1 MHPPKVL
8 LVDGNAIIHRSFHA
22 LPPLTAKDGTMVNA
36 VYGFATALLKAL
48 KDIKPTHVAV
58 AFDMRGPTFR
68 DAIYDQYKATRVKAA
83 QELYDQIPLA
93 HDLVAA
99 FGFPVVEQEGV
110 EADDVIGTLSHR
122 LAKEKAHV
130 VILTGDMDTMQL
142 VSKNVS
148 VYSLRKGLNDTVL
161 YTPKDVEARYGFGPE
176 DIIDY
181 KALRGDP
188 SDNIPGVKGV
198 GEKTATD
205 LITQFHTIEQ
215 MYRVLEH
222 KPETAKNI
230 SAKLLEKL
238 LQEKANAYMSKKLAT
253 IKLDVPLQF
262 TLDAAKVHS
271 ADAAKL
277 HELFV
282 KWGFKS
288 LVARIPALTGKE
300 VAEPTRKDEV
310 GQQAAGTRQSL
321 FGEKA
326 TKHTYVLVN
335 DEKAFKNFFAELQKQ
350 KTFVFDTETTSLNPY
365 DAKLLGIS
373 FSWKAGVAYYVNVDG
388 HSPWLKILKGI
399 LEDPKVGK
407 WGHNCKYDGEVLAL
421 AGITVQPL
429 AFDSMIASYL
439 LNSGSRAHNLDALA
453 FNEFGHQMIHI
464 EELIGK
470 KGKDQITMA
479 DVAVEKIAEYSG
491 EDADYTYRL
500 VKKFSPQLQSLKLQK
515 LFDEIEMPLVPV
527 LQHIELAGVKV
538 DVKFLAKLGKDMGA
552 NIRKL
557 EKQIHSYAKTEFN
570 IKSPQQLTEVLFT
583 TLKLSAEGLKKTKT
597 GISTAADELE
607 KLQGKHPIID
617 ALLEYR
623 ELTKLLSTYIETL
636 PQLVQKQTGRVHTD
650 FNQTVAAT
658 GRLSSNDPNL
668 QNIPIRT
675 ELGRE
680 IRKAFIAEKGYQ
692 LVSVD
697 YSQIEL
703 RVVASMAKEQKM
715 IDAFKHGADIHQ
727 ATAADIFGV
736 PVDEVTKDQ
745 RSAAKEVNF
754 GVLYGMGA
762 YGLASRKKISREK
775 AQDFID
781 RYFASRPKVAKF
793 LEDTK
798 AQARKRGYVETLFGR
813 RRNLPEINSSN
824 GQIRAQAERIAVN
837 LPVQG
842 TAADILKLAMIACDK
857 GLSKVSAKSRMILTV
872 HDELVFEVPKAD
884 VERVSTYVKQTMEGV
899 YDLAAPLIADV
910 KVGENWG
917 EMEGVVE
924 AVSRR
929 AIKP

>member
-1 MHPPKVL
+1 MSAPKVL

-58 AFDMRGPTFR
+58 AFDMKGPTFR

-99 FGFPVVEQEGV
+99 FGFPVVEQKGV
-110 EADDVIGTLSHR
+110 EADDVIGTLAHR
-122 LAKEKAHV
+122 LAEEKAHV

-142 VSKNVS
+142 VSKYVS

-161 YTPKDVEARYGFGPE
+161 YTPKDVVVRYGFGPE

-205 LITQFHTIEQ
+205 LIKQFHTIEQ

-222 KPETAKNI
+222 SPQKAKNL
-230 SAKLLEKL
+230 SEKLKEKLMLEK
-238 LQEKANAYMSKKLAT
+238 ENAYMSKKLAT
-253 IKLDVPLQF
+253 IKLDVPLHF
-262 TLDAAKVHS
+262 TIDEAKVHS

-288 LVARIPALTGKE
+288 LVAKIPQL
-300 VAEPTRKDEV
+300 
-310 GQQAAGTRQSL
+310 AGEERVSEQKIQPSRQSL
-321 FGEKA
+321 FGEKSS
-326 TKHTYVLVN
+326 KHTYTLVN
-335 DEKAFKNFFAELQKQ
+335 DEQSFKAFLGELQKQ
-350 KTFVFDTETTSLNPY
+350 EVFVFDTETTSLNPY

-373 FSWKAGVAYYVNVDG
+373 FSWKAGEAYYVNVQNHAG
-388 HSPWLKILKGI
+388 WLKTLKDI
-399 LEDPKVGK
+399 FENPKVGK

-421 AGITVQPL
+421 AGINVSPL

-439 LNSGSRAHNLDALA
+439 LNSGSRAHSLDALA
-453 FNEFGHQMIHI
+453 FNEFGHQMIPI

-470 KGKDQITMA
+470 KGKDQITMEQ
-479 DVAVEKIAEYSG
+479 VAAETIAEYSG

-500 VKKFSPQLQSLKLQK
+500 VKKFSPQLLSLKLQK
-515 LFDEIEMPLVPV
+515 LFDDIEMPLIPV
-527 LQHIELAGVKV
+527 LQHIELAGVKI
-538 DVKFLAKLGKDMGA
+538 DSKFLAALGKSMSTT
-552 NIRKL
+552 IKKL
-557 EKQIHSYAKTEFN
+557 EKQIHGYAKTDFN
-570 IKSPQQLTEVLFT
+570 IKSPLQLTEVLFT
-583 TLKLSAEGLKKTKT
+583 TLKLSSEGLKKTKT
-597 GISTAADELE
+597 GISTAVDELE

-617 ALLEYR
+617 DIMEYR

-636 PQLVQKQTGRVHTD
+636 PELVQKQTGRVHTD

-680 IRKAFIAEKGYQ
+680 IRKAFIAEKGFQ

-727 ATAADIFGV
+727 ATAADIFGI
-736 PVDEVTKDQ
+736 PVADVTKDQ

-781 RYFASRPKVAKF
+781 RYFASRPKVAKY

-857 GLSKVSAKSRMILTV
+857 GLPNISPKSRMILTV
-872 HDELVFEVPKAD
+872 HDELVFEVPDAD
-884 VERVSTYVKQTMEGV
+884 VKKVSAFVKQTMEGV
-899 YDLAAPLIADV
+899 YELAAPLVADV

-917 EMEGVVE
+917 EMTQV
-924 AVSRR
+924 
-929 AIKP
+929 

>member
-1 MHPPKVL
+1 MPAPKVL

-58 AFDMRGPTFR
+58 AFDMKGPTFR
-68 DAIYDQYKATRVKAA
+68 DDIYDQYKATRVKAA

-99 FGFPVVEQEGV
+99 FGFPVVEADGV

-122 LAKEKAHV
+122 LAKDKAHV

-142 VSKNVS
+142 VSKQVS

-205 LITQFHTIEQ
+205 LIQQFHTIEE

-222 KPETAKNI
+222 TPQKAKNI

-238 LQEKANAYMSKKLAT
+238 MQEKDNAYMSKKLAT
-253 IKLDVPLQF
+253 IKLDVPLPF
-262 TLDAAKVHS
+262 NIDAAKVHS

-288 LVARIPALTGKE
+288 LVAKIPLLSQNALPLESPSSKE
-300 VAEPTRKDEV
+300 GEV
-310 GQQAAGTRQSL
+310 GVIRQSL
-321 FGEKA
+321 FGEKVS
-326 TKHTYVLVN
+326 KHTYTLVN
-335 DEKAFKNFFAELQKQ
+335 DERAFKTFFDELQKQ
-350 KTFVFDTETTSLNPY
+350 KAFVFDTETTSLNPY

-373 FSWKAGVAYYVNVDG
+373 FSWKAGEAYYVVTKG
-388 HSPWLKILKGI
+388 HAAWLKELKGI
-399 LEDPKVGK
+399 LENPKVGK
-407 WGHNCKYDGEVLAL
+407 WGHNCKYDAEVLTL
-421 AGITVQPL
+421 SGIDVQPL

-439 LNSGSRAHNLDALA
+439 LNSGSRAHSLNALA
-453 FNEFGHQMIHI
+453 FNEFGHQMIPI
-464 EELIGK
+464 EDLIGK
-470 KGKDQITMA
+470 KGKDQVTMEE
-479 DVAVEKIAEYSG
+479 VAVEKIAEYSG

-500 VKKFSPQLQSLKLQK
+500 VKQFSPQLQSLKLQK
-515 LFDEIEMPLVPV
+515 LFDDIEMPLISV
-527 LQHIELAGVKV
+527 LEKIELAGVKI
-538 DVKFLAKLGKDMGA
+538 DSKFLAALSKTISATIK
-552 NIRKL
+552 KL
-557 EKQIHSYAKTEFN
+557 EKQIHGYAKSEFN
-570 IKSPQQLTEVLFT
+570 IKSPLQLKEVLFT
-583 TLKLSAEGLKKTKT
+583 TLKLSREGLKKTKT
-597 GISTAADELE
+597 GISTAVDELE

-617 ALLEYR
+617 AIMEYR

-636 PQLVQKQTGRVHTD
+636 PELVQKQTGRVHTD

-658 GRLSSNDPNL
+658 GRLSSNNPNL

-703 RVVASMAKEQKM
+703 RVVASLAKEQKM

-727 ATAADIFGV
+727 ATAADIFSI
-736 PVDEVTKDQ
+736 PIDQVTKDQ

-793 LEDTK
+793 LEETK
-798 AQARKRGYVETLFGR
+798 EQARKRGYVETLFGR

-824 GQIRAQAERIAVN
+824 GQIRSQAERIAVN

-857 GLSKVSAKSRMILTV
+857 GLPKVSPKSRMILTV
-872 HDELVFEVPKAD
+872 HDELVFEVPNAD
-884 VERVSTYVKQTMEGV
+884 VNKVSSFVKQTMEGV
-899 YDLAAPLIADV
+899 YELAAPLIADV

-917 EMEGVVE
+917 EME
-924 AVSRR
+924 AVR
-929 AIKP
+929 

>member
-1 MHPPKVL
+1 
-8 LVDGNAIIHRSFHA
+8 
-22 LPPLTAKDGTMVNA
+22 MVNA

-48 KDIKPTHVAV
+48 KDITPTHVAV
-58 AFDMRGPTFR
+58 AFDMKGPTFR
-68 DAIYDQYKATRVKAA
+68 DEIYDQYKATRVRAA

-93 HDLVAA
+93 HDLVSA
-99 FGFPVVEQEGV
+99 FGFPVVEQKGV
-110 EADDVIGTLSHR
+110 EADDVIGTLAHR
-122 LAKEKAHV
+122 LSGENARV

-148 VYSLRKGLNDTVL
+148 VYSLRKGVNDTVL

-176 DIIDY
+176 DIVDY

-188 SDNIPGVKGV
+188 SDNIPGVTGV

-205 LITQFHTIEQ
+205 LIKQFHTIEQ

-222 KPETAKNI
+222 APETAKNI
-230 SAKLLEKL
+230 SAKLFEKL
-238 LQEKANAYMSKKLAT
+238 MQEKENAYMSKKLAT
-253 IKLDVPLQF
+253 IKLDVPISF
-262 TLDAAKVHS
+262 SIDEAKVHS

-282 KWGFKS
+282 QWGFKS
-288 LVARIPALTGKE
+288 LVAKIPALTGKE
-300 VAEPTRKDEV
+300 VSVSSGNDDAVEQP
-310 GQQAAGTRQSL
+310 AGTRQSL
-321 FGEKA
+321 FGERA
-326 TKHTYVLVN
+326 SKHTYTLVN
-335 DEKAFKNFFAELQKQ
+335 DEKVFQHFLTELKKQ
-350 KTFVFDTETTSLNPY
+350 KAFVFDTETTSLNPY
-365 DAKLLGIS
+365 DAKLLGVS
-373 FSWKAGVAYYVNVDG
+373 FSWRAGEAFYVNVDG
-388 HSPWLKILKGI
+388 HSAWLKQLKTI

-407 WGHNCKYDGEVLAL
+407 WGHNCKYDAEVLAL
-421 AGITVQPL
+421 TGINVWPL

-453 FNEFGHQMIHI
+453 FNEFGHHMIPI
-464 EELIGK
+464 EDLIGK
-470 KGKDQITMA
+470 KGKDQGTLES
-479 DVAVEKIAEYSG
+479 VPVENIAEYSG

-500 VKKFSPQLQSLKLQK
+500 VKKFSPQLVSLKLQK

-527 LQHIELAGVKV
+527 LAKIELAGVKI
-538 DVKFLAKLGKDMGA
+538 DVKFLSKLGKDMGA

-557 EKQIHSYAKTEFN
+557 EKQIHGYAKSEFN
-570 IKSPQQLTEVLFT
+570 IKSPAQLTEVLFT
-583 TLKLSAEGLKKTKT
+583 TLKLSSEGLKKTKT
-597 GISTAADELE
+597 GISTAVDELE

-617 ALLEYR
+617 AIMEYR

-636 PQLVQKQTGRVHTD
+636 PELVQKHTGRVHTD

-680 IRKAFIAEKGYQ
+680 IRKAFIAEKGYR

-703 RVVASMAKEQKM
+703 RVVASLAKEEKM

-736 PVDEVTKDQ
+736 PVAEVTKDQ

-781 RYFASRPKVAKF
+781 RYFASRPKVAKY
-793 LEDTK
+793 LEETK
-798 AQARKRGYVETLFGR
+798 AHARKRGYVETLFGR

-824 GQIRAQAERIAVN
+824 GQIRSQAERIAVN

-842 TAADILKLAMIACDK
+842 TAADILKLAMIACDRE
-857 GLSKVSAKSRMILTV
+857 LPRVSSKSRMILTV
-872 HDELVFEVPKAD
+872 HDELVFEVPEAD
-884 VERVSTYVKQTMEGV
+884 VTKVAAFVKQSMESV
-899 YDLAAPLIADV
+899 YELAAPLVADV

-917 EMEGVVE
+917 EMNALE
-924 AVSRR
+924 S
-929 AIKP
+929 KN

>member
-1 MHPPKVL
+1 MSAPKVL

-22 LPPLTAKDGTMVNA
+22 LPPLTAKDGTLVNA
-36 VYGFATALLKAL
+36 VYGFATALMKAL

-58 AFDMRGPTFR
+58 AFDMKGPTFR
-68 DAIYDQYKATRVKAA
+68 DDIYDQYKATRVKAA

-99 FGFPVVEQEGV
+99 FGFPVVEQQGV

-161 YTPKDVEARYGFGPE
+161 YTPKDVVVRYGFGPE

-198 GEKTATD
+198 GEKTATE
-205 LITQFHTIEQ
+205 LIKQFHTIEQ

-222 KPETAKNI
+222 SPQKAKNL
-230 SAKLLEKL
+230 SEKLKEKLMLEK
-238 LQEKANAYMSKKLAT
+238 ENAYMSKKLAT
-253 IKLDVPLQF
+253 IKLDVPLHF
-262 TLDAAKVHS
+262 TIDEAKVHS

-288 LVARIPALTGKE
+288 LVAKIPQLAGEEQVGKL
-300 VAEPTRKDEV
+300 ASQQV
-310 GQQAAGTRQSL
+310 GEQEIQPSRQSL
-321 FGEKA
+321 FGEKSS
-326 TKHTYVLVN
+326 KHTYTLVN
-335 DEKAFKNFFAELQKQ
+335 DEQSFKAFLGELQKQ
-350 KTFVFDTETTSLNPY
+350 EVFVFDTETTSLNPY

-373 FSWKAGVAYYVNVDG
+373 FSWKAGEAYYVNVQNHAG
-388 HSPWLKILKGI
+388 WLKTLKDI
-399 LEDPKVGK
+399 FENPKVGK
-407 WGHNCKYDGEVLAL
+407 WGHNCKYDGKVLAL
-421 AGITVQPL
+421 AGINVSPL

-439 LNSGSRAHNLDALA
+439 LNSGSRAHSLDALA
-453 FNEFGHQMIHI
+453 FNEFGHQMIPI

-470 KGKDQITMA
+470 KGKDQITMEQ
-479 DVAVEKIAEYSG
+479 VAAETIAEYSG

-500 VKKFSPQLQSLKLQK
+500 VKKFSPQLLSLKLQK
-515 LFDEIEMPLVPV
+515 LFDDIEMPLIPV
-527 LQHIELAGVKV
+527 LQHIELAGVKI
-538 DVKFLAKLGKDMGA
+538 DSKFLAKLGKSMSTT
-552 NIRKL
+552 IKKL
-557 EKQIHSYAKTEFN
+557 EKQIHGYAKTDFN
-570 IKSPQQLTEVLFT
+570 IKSPLQLTEVLFT
-583 TLKLSAEGLKKTKT
+583 TLKLSSEGLKKTKT
-597 GISTAADELE
+597 GISTAVDELE

-617 ALLEYR
+617 DIMEYR

-636 PQLVQKQTGRVHTD
+636 PELVQKQTGRVHTD

-680 IRKAFIAEKGYQ
+680 IRKAFIAEKGFQ

-727 ATAADIFGV
+727 ATAADIFGI
-736 PVDEVTKDQ
+736 PVGEITKDQ
-745 RSAAKEVNF
+745 RNAAKEVNF

-781 RYFASRPKVAKF
+781 RYFASRPKVAKY

-842 TAADILKLAMIACDK
+842 TAADILKMAMIACDK
-857 GLSKVSAKSRMILTV
+857 GLPNVSPKSRMILTV
-872 HDELVFEVPKAD
+872 HDELVFEVPDAD
-884 VERVSTYVKQTMEGV
+884 VKKVSAFVKQTMEGV
-899 YDLAAPLIADV
+899 YDLAAPLVADV

-917 EMEGVVE
+917 EMVGE
-924 AVSRR
+924 AE
-929 AIKP
+929 KP

>member
-1 MHPPKVL
+1 MPSPKVL

-22 LPPLTAKDGTMVNA
+22 LPPLTAPDGTLVNA

-58 AFDMRGPTFR
+58 AFDKKGPTFR
-68 DAIYDQYKATRVKAA
+68 DELYTEYKATRVKAA

-99 FGFPVVEQEGV
+99 FGFPVVEADGV

-142 VSKNVS
+142 VSKSVS
-148 VYSLRKGLNDTVL
+148 VYSLRKGINDTVL

-205 LITQFHTIEQ
+205 LILQFHNIEE

-222 KPETAKNI
+222 KPETAKNL
-230 SAKLLEKL
+230 SAKLQEKL
-238 LQEKANAYMSKKLAT
+238 MQEKENAYMSKKLAT
-253 IKLDVPLQF
+253 IKLDVPLHF
-262 TLDAAKVHS
+262 SIAEAKVHS

-288 LVARIPALTGKE
+288 LVAKIPQLTGVEQRAKS
-300 VAEPTRKDEV
+300 VEPEELH
-310 GQQAAGTRQSL
+310 ASPQSL

-326 TKHTYVLVN
+326 AKHAYTLVN
-335 DEKAFKNFFAELQKQ
+335 DEKAFKQFVVELQKQ
-350 KTFVFDTETTSLNPY
+350 KAFVFDTETTSLNPY
-365 DAKLLGIS
+365 EAKLLGIS
-373 FSWKAGVAYYVNVDG
+373 FSWKAGEAYYVNMDG
-388 HSPWLKILKGI
+388 HNAWLKTLKTVF
-399 LEDPKVGK
+399 ENPKVGK
-407 WGHNCKYDGEVLAL
+407 WGHNCKYDSQVLSL
-421 AGITVQPL
+421 AGIDVKPL

-470 KGKDQITMA
+470 KGKDQLTME

-527 LQHIELAGVKV
+527 LTKIELAGVKINS
-538 DVKFLAKLGKDMGA
+538 KFLVKLGKDMGA
-552 NIRKL
+552 TIRKL
-557 EKQIHSYAKTEFN
+557 EKQIHGYAKTEFN

-583 TLKLSAEGLKKTKT
+583 TLKLSTEGLKKTKT
-597 GISTAADELE
+597 GISTAVDELE

-617 ALLEYR
+617 AIMEYR
-623 ELTKLLSTYIETL
+623 EFTKLVSTYIEAL
-636 PQLVQKQTGRVHTD
+636 PLLVQKQTGRVHTD

-658 GRLSSNDPNL
+658 GRLSSNNPNL

-703 RVVASMAKEQKM
+703 RVVASLAKEEKM
-715 IDAFKHGADIHQ
+715 IEAFKHGADIHQ
-727 ATAADIFGV
+727 ATAADIFNV
-736 PVDEVTKDQ
+736 PIDQVTKDQ

-793 LEDTK
+793 LEQTK
-798 AQARKRGYVETLFGR
+798 ADARERGYVETLFGR
-813 RRNLPEINSSN
+813 RRNLLEINSSN

-857 GLSKVSAKSRMILTV
+857 GLPAVSPKSRMILTV
-872 HDELVFEVPKAD
+872 HDELVFEVPEAD
-884 VERVSTYVKQTMEGV
+884 VKKVSKFVKETMEGV
-899 YDLAAPLIADV
+899 YALAAPLVADV

-917 EMEGVVE
+917 EMEGLE
-924 AVSRR
+924 E
-929 AIKP
+929 

>member
-1 MHPPKVL
+1 MPAPKVL

-58 AFDMRGPTFR
+58 AFDMKGPTFR
-68 DAIYDQYKATRVKAA
+68 DDIYDQYKATRVKAA

-99 FGFPVVEQEGV
+99 FGFPVVEQQGV

-142 VSKNVS
+142 VSKSVS

-161 YTPKDVEARYGFGPE
+161 YTPNDVEARYGFGPE
-176 DIIDY
+176 DIVDY

-198 GEKTATD
+198 GEKTATE
-205 LITQFHTIEQ
+205 LIKQFHTIEA
-215 MYRVLEH
+215 MYRTLEH
-222 KPETAKNI
+222 TPQKAKGV
-230 SAKLLEKL
+230 SAKLQEKL
-238 LQEKANAYMSKKLAT
+238 LQEKENAYMSKKLAT
-253 IKLDVPLQF
+253 IKLDVPLTF
-262 TLDAAKVHS
+262 SIDDAKVHS

-288 LVARIPALTGKE
+288 LVAKIPQLTGKE
-300 VAEPTRKDEV
+300 VAVEPAEKLDTMAP
-310 GQQAAGTRQSL
+310 GAMRQSL

-326 TKHTYVLVN
+326 SAHTYTLVN
-335 DEKAFKNFFAELQKQ
+335 DEKSFKAFLVELQKQ
-350 KTFVFDTETTSLNPY
+350 KAFVFDTETTSLNPY

-373 FSWKAGVAYYVNVDG
+373 FSWKAGAAHYVNVGG
-388 HSPWLKILKGI
+388 HGGWLKILKDV
-399 LEDPKVGK
+399 LENPQVEK

-421 AGITVQPL
+421 AGIDVRPL
-429 AFDSMIASYL
+429 AFDSMLASYL

-453 FNEFGHQMIHI
+453 FNEFGHQMIPI

-500 VKKFSPQLQSLKLQK
+500 VKKFSPQLHTLKLQK
-515 LFDEIEMPLVPV
+515 LFEDIEMPLVPV
-527 LQHIELAGVKV
+527 LEHIELAGVKI
-538 DVKFLAKLGKDMGA
+538 DVKFLAKLGKAMGA

-557 EKQIHSYAKTEFN
+557 EKQIHGYAKGEFN
-570 IKSPQQLTEVLFT
+570 IKSPAQITEVLFT
-583 TLKLSAEGLKKTKT
+583 QLKLSSEGLKKTKT
-597 GISTAADELE
+597 GISTAVDELE

-617 ALLEYR
+617 AIMEYR

-636 PQLVQKQTGRVHTD
+636 PELVQKQTGRVHTD

-658 GRLSSNDPNL
+658 GRLSSNNPNL

-680 IRKAFIAEKGYQ
+680 IRKAFIAEKGFQ

-703 RVVASMAKEQKM
+703 RVVASLAKEQKM
-715 IDAFKHGADIHQ
+715 VDAFKDGADIHQ
-727 ATAADIFGV
+727 STAADIFGV
-736 PVDEVTKDQ
+736 PVAEVTKDQ

-781 RYFASRPKVAKF
+781 RYFASRPKVAKY
-793 LEDTK
+793 LEETK

-857 GLSKVSAKSRMILTV
+857 GLSDVSPKSRMILTV
-872 HDELVFEVPKAD
+872 HDELVFEVPDTD
-884 VERVSTYVKQTMEGV
+884 VKKVAAFVKQTMESV
-899 YDLAAPLIADV
+899 YDLAAPLVADV
-910 KVGENWG
+910 KVGNNWG
-917 EMEGVVE
+917 EM
-924 AVSRR
+924 ASL
-929 AIKP
+929 

>member
-1 MHPPKVL
+1 MPTPKVL

-22 LPPLTAKDGTMVNA
+22 LPPLTAKDGTLVNA
-36 VYGFATALLKAL
+36 VYGFATALMKAL

-58 AFDMRGPTFR
+58 AFDLKGPTFR
-68 DAIYDQYKATRVKAA
+68 DDIYDQYKATRVKAA

-99 FGFPVVEQEGV
+99 FGFPVVEQQGV

-161 YTPKDVEARYGFGPE
+161 YTPKDVVVRYGFGPE

-198 GEKTATD
+198 GEKTATE
-205 LITQFHTIEQ
+205 LIKQFHTIEE

-222 KPETAKNI
+222 TPQKAKNV
-230 SAKLLEKL
+230 SEKLLEKL
-238 LQEKANAYMSKKLAT
+238 IQEKDNAYMSKKLAT
-253 IKLDVPLQF
+253 IKLDVPLSF
-262 TLDAAKVHS
+262 AIDEAKVHS

-277 HELFV
+277 HALFV
-282 KWGFKS
+282 QWGFKS
-288 LVARIPALTGKE
+288 LVAKIPQLAGVEAISHKA
-300 VAEPTRKDEV
+300 VGRKPEGGEDTTL
-310 GQQAAGTRQSL
+310 TRQSL

-326 TKHTYVLVN
+326 TKHTYTLVN
-335 DEKAFKNFFAELQKQ
+335 DEEAFKDFLAELQKQ
-350 KTFVFDTETTSLNPY
+350 KAFVFDTETTSLNPY

-373 FSWKAGVAYYVNVDG
+373 FSWKAGEAYYVNVHDHTG
-388 HSPWLKILKGI
+388 WLKMLKGV
-399 LEDPKVGK
+399 LENPKVDK
-407 WGHNCKYDGEVLAL
+407 WGHNCKYDGKVFAL
-421 AGITVQPL
+421 ADINVQPL

-439 LNSGSRAHNLDALA
+439 LNSGSRAHSLDALA
-453 FNEFGHQMIHI
+453 FNEFGHQMIPI
-464 EELIGK
+464 EDLIGK
-470 KGKDQITMA
+470 KGKEQITME

-491 EDADYTYRL
+491 EDADYTFRL

-515 LFDEIEMPLVPV
+515 LFDDIEMPLIPV
-527 LQHIELAGVKV
+527 LEHIELAGVKI
-538 DVKFLAKLGKDMGA
+538 DSKFLAKLGKDMGA
-552 NIRKL
+552 NIHKL
-557 EKQIHSYAKTEFN
+557 EKQIHGYSKGEFN
-570 IKSPQQLTEVLFT
+570 IKSPAQLTDVLFT
-583 TLKLSAEGLKKTKT
+583 KLKLSSEGLKKTKT
-597 GISTAADELE
+597 GISTAVDELE

-617 ALLEYR
+617 AIMEYR

-636 PQLVQKQTGRVHTD
+636 PELVQKQTGRVHTD

-680 IRKAFIAEKGYQ
+680 IRKAFIAEKGFQ

-703 RVVASMAKEQKM
+703 RVVASLAKEQKM

-736 PVDEVTKDQ
+736 PVSEVTKDQ

-781 RYFASRPKVAKF
+781 RYFASRPRVAKY

-798 AQARKRGYVETLFGR
+798 TQARKRGYVETLFGR

-842 TAADILKLAMIACDK
+842 TAADILKMAMIACDK
-857 GLSKVSAKSRMILTV
+857 GLPNISPKSRMILTV
-872 HDELVFEVPKAD
+872 HDELVFEVPDAD
-884 VERVSTYVKQTMEGV
+884 VKKVSAFVKQTMEGV
-899 YDLAAPLIADV
+899 YELAAPLVADV

-917 EMEGVVE
+917 EMVGE
-924 AVSRR
+924 AG
-929 AIKP
+929 KP

>member
-1 MHPPKVL
+1 MSAPKVL

-36 VYGFATALLKAL
+36 VYGFATALMKAM

-58 AFDMRGPTFR
+58 AFDMKGPTFR
-68 DAIYDQYKATRVKAA
+68 DDIYDQYKATRVKAA

-99 FGFPVVEQEGV
+99 FGFPVVEQKGV

-176 DIIDY
+176 DIVDY

-205 LITQFHTIEQ
+205 LIKQFHTIEQ
-215 MYRVLEH
+215 MYRTLEH

-238 LQEKANAYMSKKLAT
+238 MQEKENAYMSKKLAT

-262 TLDAAKVHS
+262 SIDAAKVHS

-277 HELFV
+277 HELVV

-288 LVARIPALTGKE
+288 LVAKIPVLTGKE
-300 VAEPTRKDEV
+300 DSESTSKDDAIEKV
-310 GQQAAGTRQSL
+310 TGTRQSL
-321 FGEKA
+321 FGEK
-326 TKHTYVLVN
+326 TSKHTYTLVN
-335 DEKAFKNFFAELQKQ
+335 NEKTFKAFLSELAKQ
-350 KTFVFDTETTSLNPY
+350 KAFVFDTETTSLNPY
-365 DAKLLGIS
+365 GAKLLGMS
-373 FSWKAGVAYYVNVDG
+373 FSWKAGEAYYVNVAG
-388 HSPWLKILKGI
+388 HSAWLKTLQPVF
-399 LEDPKVGK
+399 EDPKVGK
-407 WGHNCKYDGEVLAL
+407 WGHNCKYDGKILAL
-421 AGITVQPL
+421 AGITVTPL

-439 LNSGSRAHNLDALA
+439 LNSGSRAHSLDALA
-453 FNEFGHQMIHI
+453 FNEFGHQMIPI
-464 EELIGK
+464 EDLIGK
-470 KGKDQITMA
+470 KGKDQVTME

-500 VKKFSPQLQSLKLQK
+500 VKKFSPQLESLKLQK
-515 LFDEIEMPLVPV
+515 LFDDIEMPLIPV
-527 LQHIELAGVKV
+527 LERMELAGVKI
-538 DVKFLAKLGKDMGA
+538 DTKFLGTLGKSMAGE
-552 NIRKL
+552 IKKL
-557 EKQIHSYAKTEFN
+557 EKQIHSYAKGEFN
-570 IKSPQQLTEVLFT
+570 IKSTGQLAEVLFT
-583 TLKLSAEGLKKTKT
+583 KLKLSSEGLKKTKT
-597 GISTAADELE
+597 SISTAADELE

-617 ALLEYR
+617 AILEYR
-623 ELTKLLSTYIETL
+623 ELTKLLSTYVETL
-636 PQLVQKQTGRVHTD
+636 PELVQKQTGRVHTD
-650 FNQTVAAT
+650 YNQTVAAT

-680 IRKAFIAEKGYQ
+680 IRKAFIAEKGFT

-703 RVVASMAKEQKM
+703 RVVASLAKEQKM

-727 ATAADIFGV
+727 ATAADIFGI

-781 RYFASRPKVAKF
+781 RYFASRPKVAKY
-793 LEDTK
+793 LEETK

-824 GQIRAQAERIAVN
+824 GQIRSQAERIAVN

-857 GLSKVSAKSRMILTV
+857 GLPKISPTSRMILTV
-872 HDELVFEVPKAD
+872 HDELVFEVPDAEVKK
-884 VERVSTYVKQTMEGV
+884 VSAFVKQTMEGV
-899 YDLAAPLIADV
+899 YDLAAPLVADV

-917 EMEGVVE
+917 EMSE
-924 AVSRR
+924 R
-929 AIKP
+929 

>member
-1 MHPPKVL
+1 MPATKVL

-58 AFDMRGPTFR
+58 AFDMKGPTFR
-68 DAIYDQYKATRVKAA
+68 DDIYDQYKATRVKAA

-99 FGFPVVEQEGV
+99 FGFPVVEQKGV

-122 LAKEKAHV
+122 LAKEKAQV

-142 VSKNVS
+142 VSKQVS

-161 YTPKDVEARYGFGPE
+161 YTPKDVEVRYGFGPE

-205 LITQFHTIEQ
+205 LIKQFHTIEE

-222 KPETAKNI
+222 KPETAKNL
-230 SAKLLEKL
+230 SAKLQEKL
-238 LQEKANAYMSKKLAT
+238 MQEKENAYMSKKLAT

-262 TLDAAKVHS
+262 SIDEAKVHS
-271 ADAAKL
+271 ANAAKL

-288 LVARIPALTGKE
+288 LVAKIPALTGEE
-300 VAEPTRKDEV
+300 VAEPKSKDDAVEKV
-310 GQQAAGTRQSL
+310 AGTRQSL

-326 TKHTYVLVN
+326 TKHTYTLVN
-335 DEKAFKNFFAELQKQ
+335 DEKTFKSFLDELQKQ
-350 KTFVFDTETTSLNPY
+350 KAFVFDTETTSLIPY

-373 FSWKAGVAYYVNVDG
+373 FSWKTGEAYYVNVDG
-388 HSPWLKILKGI
+388 HSAWLKQLKTI

-407 WGHNCKYDGEVLAL
+407 WGHNCKYDGKILAL
-421 AGITVQPL
+421 AGIHVVPL

-453 FNEFGHQMIHI
+453 FNEFGHQMIPI
-464 EELIGK
+464 EDLIGK
-470 KGKDQITMA
+470 KGKDQITME

-500 VKKFSPQLQSLKLQK
+500 VKKFAPQLASFKLQK
-515 LFDEIEMPLVPV
+515 LFDDIEMPLVPV
-527 LQHIELAGVKV
+527 LTKIELAGVKI
-538 DVKFLAKLGKDMGA
+538 DSKFLAKLGKDMGVT
-552 NIRKL
+552 IRKL

-570 IKSPQQLTEVLFT
+570 IKSPLQLKEVLFT
-583 TLKLSAEGLKKTKT
+583 TLKLSTEGMKKTKT
-597 GISTAADELE
+597 GISTAVDELE

-617 ALLEYR
+617 AIMEYR

-636 PQLVQKQTGRVHTD
+636 PALVQKQTGRVHTD

-680 IRKAFIAEKGYQ
+680 IRKAFIAEKGFQ

-703 RVVASMAKEQKM
+703 RVVASLAKEQKM

-736 PVDEVTKDQ
+736 PVVAVTKDQ

-781 RYFASRPKVAKF
+781 RYFASRPKVAKY

-857 GLSKVSAKSRMILTV
+857 DLPKVSPKSRMILTV
-872 HDELVFEVPKAD
+872 HDELVFEVPDAD
-884 VERVSTYVKQTMEGV
+884 VKKVSTFVKETMEGV
-899 YDLAAPLIADV
+899 YDLAAPLVADV

-917 EMEGVVE
+917 EMEALE
-924 AVSRR
+924 N
-929 AIKP
+929 

>member
-1 MHPPKVL
+1 MPATKVL

-48 KDIKPTHVAV
+48 KDIKPSHVAV
-58 AFDMRGPTFR
+58 AFDMKGPTFR
-68 DAIYDQYKATRVKAA
+68 DDIYDQYKATRVKAA

-93 HDLVAA
+93 HELVAA
-99 FGFPVVEQEGV
+99 FGFPVVEHKGV

-205 LITQFHTIEQ
+205 LIKQFHTIEE

-238 LQEKANAYMSKKLAT
+238 MQEKENAYMSKKLAT
-253 IKLDVPLQF
+253 IKLDVPLSF
-262 TLDAAKVHS
+262 TIDEAKVHS

-282 KWGFKS
+282 QWGFKS
-288 LVARIPALTGKE
+288 LVARIPQLASKE
-300 VAEPTRKDEV
+300 QGSESASQPGSKEN
-310 GQQAAGTRQSL
+310 AASTRQSL

-326 TKHTYVLVN
+326 SKHTYTLVN
-335 DEKAFKNFFAELQKQ
+335 DEESFQKFLAELQKQ
-350 KTFVFDTETTSLNPY
+350 KAFVFDTETTSLNPY
-365 DAKLLGIS
+365 DAQLLGIS
-373 FSWKAGVAYYVNVDG
+373 FSWKAGVAYYVNVGG
-388 HSPWLKILKGI
+388 HRTWLQKLKAI
-399 LEDPKVGK
+399 LEDPKVEK

-421 AGITVQPL
+421 AGINVQPL
-429 AFDSMIASYL
+429 AFDSMVASYL

-453 FNEFGHQMIHI
+453 FNEFGHQMIPI
-464 EELIGK
+464 EDLIGK
-470 KGKDQITMA
+470 KGKDQMTMA

-515 LFDEIEMPLVPV
+515 LFDEIEMPLIPV
-527 LQHIELAGVKV
+527 LQHIELAGVKI
-538 DVKFLAKLGKDMGA
+538 DSKFLAKFGKDMGA

-557 EKQIHSYAKTEFN
+557 EKQIHSYAKGEFN
-570 IKSPQQLTEVLFT
+570 IKSPAQLTDVLFT
-583 TLKLSAEGLKKTKT
+583 KLKLSSEGLKKTKT
-597 GISTAADELE
+597 GISTAVDELE

-617 ALLEYR
+617 AIMEYR

-636 PQLVQKQTGRVHTD
+636 PELVQKQTGRVHTD

-680 IRKAFIAEKGYQ
+680 IRKAFIAEKGFQ

-703 RVVASMAKEQKM
+703 RVVASLAKEQKM

-736 PVDEVTKDQ
+736 PIAEVTKDQ

-781 RYFASRPKVAKF
+781 RYFASRPKVAKY
-793 LEDTK
+793 LEETK
-798 AQARKRGYVETLFGR
+798 AQARERGYVETLFGR

-824 GQIRAQAERIAVN
+824 GQIRSQAERIAVN

-857 GLSKVSAKSRMILTV
+857 DLHTVSPKSRMILTV
-872 HDELVFEVPKAD
+872 HDELVFEVPEAD
-884 VERVSTYVKQTMEGV
+884 VKKVSTFVKETMEGV

-917 EMEGVVE
+917 EMEALEG
-924 AVSRR
+924 
-929 AIKP
+929 